1 MPKQAPTFS
10 NRCDG
15 QIDTNNGEGKVG
27 SHEEGQ
33 NNGGWA
39 ISEIHPTLL
48 LPQTIINSQ
57 G

>member
-39 ISEIHPTLL
+39 ISEIHPALL